1 MSKPPARDFIL
12 RPRSLTRSIVLV
24 IVCAFLYPAS
34 SQAQAPVQ
42 TQAEKRGKQLIDQA
56 VQALGGENFL
66 NMQDRIE
73 TGRAYSYY
81 RDQISGLS
89 IAKIYTRYITVAPGK
104 SGEEVAQRER
114 EAFGKN
120 EDSSVLFTENGG
132 WEINWRGSKEL
143 EKERLDRYRDTTL
156 RNVLY
161 IFRQRLKEPGMI
173 FESRGA
179 EVFEN
184 KPVDIVDITDSQNRV
199 VTVYL
204 HQSTKLPVR
213 QLYAHHNA
221 LTKERDE
228 EVTLFSR
235 YRDVGGGVQWPLQMR
250 RERNGDKTYEIF
262 SESVSINQ
270 NLTDDLFSLPTGN
283 EKATQKPKKKK

>member
-1 MSKPPARDFIL
+1 
-12 RPRSLTRSIVLV
+12 
-24 IVCAFLYPAS
+24 
-34 SQAQAPVQ
+34 VQ

-89 IAKIYTRYITVAPGK
+89 IAKIYTRYITVAPDK

-114 EAFGKN
+114 ESFGKN
-120 EDSSVLFTENGG
+120 EDSSVMFNENGG

-143 EKERLDRYRDTTL
+143 PKDRLDRYRDTTL

-184 KPVDIVDITDSQNRV
+184 QPVDIVDITDSQNRL

-213 QLYAHHNA
+213 QVYAHHNP

-235 YRDVGGGVQWPLQMR
+235 YRDVGGIQWPLQMR
-250 RERNGDKTYEIF
+250 RERNGEKTYEIF
-262 SESVSINQ
+262 SESVTINQ
-270 NLTDDLFSLPTGN
+270 NLTDALFSVPTGN
-283 EKATQKPKKKK
+283 EKATQQPKKKK

>member
-1 MSKPPARDFIL
+1 MG
-12 RPRSLTRSIVLV
+12 
-24 IVCAFLYPAS
+24 CAFLCPVS
-34 SQAQAPVQ
+34 GEGQAPVQ
-42 TQAEKRGKQLIDQA
+42 TQAEKRGKELIDQA

-89 IAKIYTRYITVAPGK
+89 IAKIYTRYITVAADK

-120 EDSSVLFTENGG
+120 EDSSVMFNENGG

-143 EKERLDRYRDTTL
+143 PKDRLDRYRDTTL

-184 KPVDIVDITDSQNRV
+184 QPVDIVDITDSQNRL

-213 QLYAHHNA
+213 QVYAHHNP

-235 YRDVGGGVQWPLQMR
+235 YRDVGGIQWPLQMR
-250 RERNGDKTYEIF
+250 RERNGEKTYEIF

-270 NLTDDLFSLPTGN
+270 DLTDALFSLPTGN
-283 EKATQKPKKKK
+283 EKATQQTKKKK

>member
-1 MSKPPARDFIL
+1 MMGCA
-12 RPRSLTRSIVLV
+12 
-24 IVCAFLYPAS
+24 IVCPVS
-34 SQAQAPVQ
+34 GQVQ
-42 TQAEKRGKQLIDQA
+42 TQAEQRGKQLIDQS

-73 TGRAYSYY
+73 SGRAYSYY

-143 EKERLDRYRDTTL
+143 EKDRLDRYRDTTL

-184 KPVDIVDITDSQNRV
+184 QPVDIVDITDSENRL

-213 QLYAHHNA
+213 QVYAHHNP

-235 YRDVGGGVQWPLQMR
+235 YRDVGGGIQWPLQMR
-250 RERNGDKTYEIF
+250 RERNGEKTYEIF

-270 NLTDDLFSLPTGN
+270 NLTDALFSLPTGN
-283 EKATQKPKKKK
+283 EKATQQPKKKK